1 MGACVCVSVS
11 FGCGGALL
19 EKHTHSTVANLDA
32 PGVLLQEGMG
42 SLQNLGT
49 NIASVAVKVSRPTDA
64 LVGQGVGKEL
74 RARQAQ
80 THPRTDT
87 PTHRHRH
94 RHRPTD
100 TDKDS
105 RAH

>member
-19 EKHTHSTVANLDA
+19 EKHTLGCTR
-32 PGVLLQEGMG
+32 VLLQEGMG